1 MNNQNLAIKIK
12 DLRNRK
18 GFSQEQLSEE
28 SKLSLRTIQRI
39 EKGESIPR
47 GDTLIKLTN
56 ALGVT
61 PDDILDWT
69 KTEDK
74 GYLALLNLSAL
85 IGVFIQPI
93 LGIIIP
99 LVMWILKR
107 DKVNL
112 VDNYGKKLI
121 SFQITW
127 TLLIYAVLIIATKGS
142 YIPFDFNFFRLLPIL
157 SSLEINEDL
166 VYFIIL
172 LILYFYNLIFILVN
186 LKRIK
191 NGMKS
196 KYFPAIPF
204 LK

>member
-18 GFSQEQLSEE
+18 GFSQEQLAEE

-39 EKGESIPR
+39 EKAESIPR
-47 GDTLIKLTN
+47 GDTLVKLTQ

-61 PDDILDWT
+61 PDDLLDWT
-69 KTEDK
+69 KIEDK
-74 GYLALLNLSAL
+74 GYLALLNLSA
-85 IGVFIQPI
+85 ISYIIQPF

-107 DKVNL
+107 DKINL
-112 VDNYGKKLI
+112 VDDTGKKLI

-127 TLLIYAVLIIATKGS
+127 LLIFFGFFMIINRGI
-142 YIPFDFNFFRLLPIL
+142 YIPYNFSIVEWFALLTTSINSIIT
-157 SSLEINEDL
+157 SSI
-166 VYFIIL
+166 IIL
-172 LILYFYNLIFILVN
+172 YLYNLVLIFIN
-186 LKRIK
+186 IRRNQKGLKSR
-191 NGMKS
+191 
-196 KYFPAIPF
+196 YFPAIPF